1 MVVVVLKV
9 FVAEAG
15 KRLAV
20 LARLVRATMLG
31 QIVGSRE
38 GLVTQWADVWSL
50 LCMCTHVPLEVF

>member
-9 FVAEAG
+9 FVTKAG
-15 KRLAV
+15 KRLAI
-20 LARLVRATMLG
+20 LARFVRATMLG

-50 LCMCTHVPLEVF
+50 LCMGTHVPLEVF